1 MRLSNKVFPC
11 ISIFICF
18 RVKYYNLLSAGD
30 IKRPWR
36 VGQLKLWGGRPWSR
50 QTVCLN
56 TSCTS
61 TNFRFIQ
68 LVLQETQ
75 LSEWDKCISML
86 REHVFISINCWKVEY
101 KDLDEI
107 NLPSESKISLRVTWS
122 RWKELPKGLN
132 SLKFCFFFWHMFAAE
147 NNISWKCTIMLFF
160 ESLVSLSLSIS
171 VLTVF
176 AKFEEKC

>member
-30 IKRPWR
+30 IKHPWR

-50 QTVCLN
+50 QTVCLD
-56 TSCTS
+56 TSCIS
-61 TNFRFIQ
+61 TNFRLIQ

-86 REHVFISINCWKVEY
+86 REHVFISINCWKVDIKTLMRSTCQVKVRYLWEWHGPDGRGREWGFQTVW
-101 KDLDEI
+101 KFVSF
-107 NLPSESKISLRVTWS
+107 LPHICS
-122 RWKELPKGLN
+122 RK
-132 SLKFCFFFWHMFAAE
+132 
-147 NNISWKCTIMLFF
+147 
-160 ESLVSLSLSIS
+160 
-171 VLTVF
+171 
-176 AKFEEKC
+176 